1 LIEAVVI
8 SGIGGLLGLLSG
20 VVLMRGLEATQNMTM
35 VMSAGVVELA
45 IGFSMA
51 VGVIFGLYPAGKA
64 SRLLPIQALRYD
76 G

>member
-1 LIEAVVI
+1 MRSYVVEWFDQNPL
-8 SGIGGLLGLLSG
+8 GQIG
-20 VVLMRGLEATQNMTM
+20 VILMRVLEATQNMTM
-35 VMSAGVVELA
+35 VMSADVVQLA

-64 SRLLPIQALRYD
+64 SRLRPIQALRYD